1 MEMEEAILTILSGA
15 IVVVV
20 LVGCSK
26 DTPENSQAAEA
37 EPQVTPAPLP
47 EPSPEPV
54 PPAKEKLIADPIV
67 EEAIRK
73 SLKKPEGKLT
83 EADLGKVEM
92 IIFSRN
98 TQVTNEGLKELAKL
112 QKLDSL
118 YLDFTKI
125 TDESLK
131 EVSRLQQ
138 LTHLGLSNTQITDAC
153 LDQVVKLQQL
163 EKLYLNR
170 TKISDAGIKQL
181 AELQQ
186 LEWIYLSDTQVTKAG
201 FAELKKALPNCA
213 VQ

>member
-1 MEMEEAILTILSGA
+1 MKMNDAFLKILSG
-15 IVVVV
+15 VTVVV
-20 LVGCSK
+20 LLVGCYN
-26 DTPENSQAAEA
+26 DTAKNSQVAEV
-37 EPQVTPAPLP
+37 EPQVTP
-47 EPSPEPV
+47 EPV
-54 PPAKEKLIADPIV
+54 SPAKEKLIADPIV

-83 EADLGKVEM
+83 EADLDKVEM
-92 IIFSRN
+92 IIFSPN
-98 TQVTNEGLKELAKL
+98 TQITNEGLKDLVKL

-138 LTHLGLSNTQITDAC
+138 FTHLGLSNTQITDSC

-163 EKLYLNR
+163 EKLFLMR
-170 TKISDAGIKQL
+170 TKISDAGLKQL

-186 LEWIYLSDTQVTKAG
+186 LEWIYLSDT
-201 FAELKKALPNCA
+201 
-213 VQ
+213 

>member
-1 MEMEEAILTILSGA
+1 MKMKDAFLKILSGA
-15 IVVVV
+15 TVVVL
-20 LVGCSK
+20 LVGCSN

-37 EPQVTPAPLP
+37 EPLVTP
-47 EPSPEPV
+47 EPTPEPV
-54 PPAKEKLIADPIV
+54 SPAKEKLIADPIV

-92 IIFSRN
+92 IIFSPN
-98 TQVTNEGLKELAKL
+98 TQITNEGLKDLVKL

-138 LTHLGLSNTQITDAC
+138 LTHLGLSNTQITDSC

-163 EKLYLNR
+163 EKLFLMR
-170 TKISDAGIKQL
+170 TKISDAGLKQL

-213 VQ
+213 AQ

>member
-1 MEMEEAILTILSGA
+1 MTMIDVFLKILSGA
-15 IVVVV
+15 IVVVS
-20 LVGCSK
+20 LVGCSN
-26 DTPENSQAAEA
+26 DTPEYSQVAEV
-37 EPQVTPAPLP
+37 EPQVTP
-47 EPSPEPV
+47 EPTPEPV
-54 PPAKEKLIADPIV
+54 SPAKEKLIADPIV

-83 EADLGKVEM
+83 
-92 IIFSRN
+92 
-98 TQVTNEGLKELAKL
+98 
-112 QKLDSL
+112 
-118 YLDFTKI
+118 
-125 TDESLK
+125 DESLK

-138 LTHLGLSNTQITDAC
+138 LTHLGLSNTQITDSC

-163 EKLYLNR
+163 EKLFLMR
-170 TKISDAGIKQL
+170 TKISDAGLKQL

>member
-1 MEMEEAILTILSGA
+1 MKMNDAFLKILSG
-15 IVVVV
+15 VTVVV
-20 LVGCSK
+20 LLVGCYN
-26 DTPENSQAAEA
+26 DTAKNPQVAEV
-37 EPQVTPAPLP
+37 EPQVTP
-47 EPSPEPV
+47 EPTPEPV
-54 PPAKEKLIADPIV
+54 SPAKEKLIADPIV

-92 IIFSRN
+92 IIFSPN
-98 TQVTNEGLKELAKL
+98 TQITNEGLKDLVKL

-138 LTHLGLSNTQITDAC
+138 LTHLGLSNTQITDSC

-163 EKLYLNR
+163 EKLFLMR
-170 TKISDAGIKQL
+170 TKISDAGLKQL